1 MEFSRTDSETLE
13 EYTLTSDQLQAI
25 GTHPGLYF
33 SSLAKELE
41 SYKDMTMEVDSDNLL
56 VVSIS
61 LEFVAGYPQHLQRA
75 FRGFSGQTPR
85 EVSGLFVA
93 IQAAHC
99 EERDEVN
106 KSWWESS
113 CFQCNYLLP
122 VTCYH

>member
-75 FRGFSGQTPR
+75 FRGIFRTNTEG
-85 EVSGLFVA
+85 G
-93 IQAAHC
+93 
-99 EERDEVN
+99 
-106 KSWWESS
+106 
-113 CFQCNYLLP
+113 
-122 VTCYH
+122 